1 MSPSIPWSLLLACLT
16 MSAIAAAESELSLY
30 YNERPPYFETEATQI
45 KGVRAQQLKE
55 IMYEAKINAQWI
67 SLPVNRIMQ
76 QLTAN
81 EGAHCT
87 GGWFKT
93 PEREQFAVF
102 SEFFAYNEPATAILR
117 KDFFR
122 EEYAMLSQLLI
133 IPNIRVMTKQGQ
145 YYGNYLEEAMKL
157 YRVHRI
163 EVTDSHEE
171 MLQHLDLNRADV
183 MFVNRAE
190 AEDLLQKNKRF
201 ESTLTTID
209 VQDKTPIPPLYIMCN
224 KSINPQIMKKI
235 NDGISRFRKIH
246 HIETI
251 HE

>member
-1 MSPSIPWSLLLACLT
+1 MSPRIPWSLLLACLT
-16 MSAIAAAESELSLY
+16 MPVTTYAEVELSLY
-30 YNERPPYFETEATQI
+30 YNERPPYFETETTQI

-55 IMYEAKINAQWI
+55 IMREAKIEARWI

-76 QLTAN
+76 QLTMK

-93 PEREQFAVF
+93 PEREQFALF

-117 KDFFR
+117 KNFFR

-145 YYGNYLEEAMKL
+145 YYGDYIEEAMKL
-157 YRVHRI
+157 YRTHRI
-163 EVTDSHEE
+163 EVTDNHQE
-171 MLQHLDLNRADV
+171 MMQQIDLGRADL
-183 MFVNRAE
+183 MLVNRAE
-190 AEDLLQKNKRF
+190 AEDLFLKNKRY

-224 KSINPQIMKKI
+224 KAIDPQLMQKI
-235 NDGISRFRKIH
+235 NTGILRFRKTH
-246 HIETI
+246 HIEAM
-251 HE
+251 H